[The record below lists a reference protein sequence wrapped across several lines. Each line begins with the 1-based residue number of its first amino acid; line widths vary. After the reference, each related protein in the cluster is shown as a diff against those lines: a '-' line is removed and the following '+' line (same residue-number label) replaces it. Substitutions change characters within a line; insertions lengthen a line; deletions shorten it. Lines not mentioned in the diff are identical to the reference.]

1 MTYSMKVGRNFA
13 EILRVI
19 GALQTGDTFRIA
31 TPADWEVGKDVIVPP
46 YLCLAPNNWAGS
58 SASGCLTL
66 RHWG

>member
-1 MTYSMKVGRNFA
+1 MTYSMNVGRNFA

-46 YLCLAPNNWAGS
+46 Y
-58 SASGCLTL
+58 
-66 RHWG
+66 